1 MANSEWRMER
11 VAPLASHALFPIRH
25 SPFATRLLYCRSQD
39 MQFDTIILGAGA
51 AGLYC
56 AMHAGRRGRRALVLE
71 HNDEPG
77 AKILISGG
85 GRCNFTNLNAN
96 DPARYISANPHF
108 ARSGL
113 TRHTQHD
120 FIALVKQHK
129 IDYYEKTLG
138 QLFCEGPRSSQKIV
152 RMLLDECAAVGVDLR
167 TGCSVKAAR
176 RGERFIV
183 EANQGDVQS
192 ETLVIATGGLS
203 IPKLGAT
210 PFAYRLAEQFSIPI
224 IPPRAGLVP
233 LTFSETDLAWMRPLS
248 GVSAD
253 VRVSLGKAS
262 FREAA
267 LFTHKGLSGPAILQI
282 SSYWTPGEEITI
294 DWLPDQNEDALTR
307 KKRERP
313 KALLKTALNELLP
326 ERLAQALASSWTAG
340 ASPAGAPAVQEI
352 GALKDAALIDIV
364 RALKAWPLTPHGTEG
379 YAKAEVTV
387 GGVDTNAL
395 SQQTMQTRAVPGL
408 FFIGEAVDVTGWLG
422 GYNFQW
428 AWSSGWAA
436 GQVV

>member
-1 MANSEWRMER
+1 MER
-11 VAPLASHALFPIRH
+11 
-25 SPFATRLLYCRSQD
+25 
-39 MQFDTIILGAGA
+39 FDTIIIGAGA

-56 AMHAGRRGRRALVLE
+56 AMHAGRHGRRVLVLE
-71 HNDEPG
+71 HNAEPG

-96 DPARYISANPHF
+96 DPARYLSANPHF
-108 ARSGL
+108 ARSAL
-113 TRHTQHD
+113 TRHTQAD
-120 FIALVKQHK
+120 FIAFIQKHG
-129 IDYYEKTLG
+129 IAYYEKALG
-138 QLFCEGPRSSQKIV
+138 QLFCEGDRSSRKIV
-152 RMLLDECAAVGVDLR
+152 RMLLDECAATGVDVR
-167 TGCSVKAAR
+167 SNRRVNAVR
-176 RGERFIV
+176 RGERFTV
-183 EANQGDVQS
+183 ETSLGAFES
-192 ETLVIATGGLS
+192 ETLVVATGGLS

-210 PFAYRLAEQFSIPI
+210 PIAYRLAEQFEVPI

-233 LTFSETDLAWMRPLS
+233 LTFNETDLAWMRPLA

-253 VRVSLGKAS
+253 VRVSHGKAS

-282 SSYWTPGEEITI
+282 SSYWRPGENITI
-294 DWLPDQNEDALTR
+294 DWLPDADEDVLAR

-313 KALLKTALNELLP
+313 KALLKSVLAELLP

-340 ASPAGAPAVQEI
+340 VLAGNTGSVEAAFARETPAVQDI
-352 GALKDAALIDIV
+352 KDAALVDLA
-364 RALKAWPLTPHGTEG
+364 RKLKAWPLTPHGSEG

-387 GGVDTNAL
+387 GGIDTDAL
-395 SQQTMQTRAVPGL
+395 SQQTMEARAVPGL
-408 FFIGEAVDVTGWLG
+408 YFIGEAVDVTGWLG

-436 GQVV
+436 GQVC